1 MLILCELLHF
11 YALFSFPVLQFW
23 CFPNEFPLPV
33 QKNSTSL
40 VPTSYINQY
49 NKIKLFHRPVIFP
62 NKINT
67 AKKQTF
73 NKGMNDVLE
82 NN

>member
-1 MLILCELLHF
+1 MKCYAFMLCF
-11 YALFSFPVLQFW
+11 YFQLYNFGVFLM
-23 CFPNEFPLPV
+23 
-33 QKNSTSL
+33 NSPCHYEISTNAQG
-40 VPTSYINQY
+40 TSYINQY
-49 NKIKLFHRPVIFP
+49 NTIKLFHRPVIFP
-62 NKINT
+62 SKTNT

>member
-1 MLILCELLHF
+1 MLGF
-11 YALFSFPVLQFW
+11 YALFLFPVVQFW
-23 CFPNEFPLPV
+23 YFPNEHPLPL
-33 QKNSTSL
+33 QKKFDFFSTNMQ
-40 VPTSYINQY
+40 VTSYINLC